1 MSATLLSICTSNRK
15 GHSKS
20 PVAHARLIEHHG
32 IEGDAHAGPWHRQLS
47 LLALGDIEFMRA
59 RGLPGLRFG
68 SFAENMVIG
77 GIDFECLGPGSR
89 LRIGGVAEI
98 RITQIGKECHT
109 ACAIMA
115 RVGEC
120 IMPTRGLFAE
130 VLCGGGIAA
139 GDVVE
144 ILEIVKR
151 VAPAAQG
158 AATS

>member
-1 MSATLLSICTSNRK
+1 MNGTLLSINTSARK
-15 GHSKS
+15 GHSKT
-20 PVAHARLIEHHG
+20 PVARARLIAQHG

-77 GIDFECLGPGSR
+77 GLDFERLGPGSR
-89 LRIGGVAEI
+89 LRIGAAVEI
-98 RITQIGKECHT
+98 LITQIGKECHT

-115 RVGEC
+115 KVGEC

-130 VLCGGGIAA
+130 VVCGGEIAP
-139 GDVVE
+139 GDPVE
-144 ILEIVKR
+144 IL
-151 VAPAAQG
+151 VAVPRATVAAPVE
-158 AATS
+158 AVP